1 MSSDDELQDDDPD
14 RPLTKR
20 EKQANKIKDDLP
32 GLLYLKL
39 AISGKLMRT
48 FDYEG
53 VTLHNIVDIY
63 ALRKRLYTLK
73 DIEKADFSTLL
84 GSNFA
89 EFNYG
94 VEGDLDFHS
103 NFDSGNLYRAIK
115 GASDNIYYL
124 EMTPDTNSAGH
135 TKWFHFVA
143 AHGKKGMKATFRI
156 INFTDPNMIVNKVFF
171 KSKRDEIKDGTG
183 WKIVPGDAKYFSNE
197 KNRDVDILNAAFR

>member
-1 MSSDDELQDDDPD
+1 MLS
-14 RPLTKR
+14 RV
-20 EKQANKIKDDLP
+20 EKLAKLIKDNTPSLAYIKLSKNCRN
-32 GLLYLKL
+32 LL
-39 AISGKLMRT
+39 T
-48 FDYEG
+48 VDYNG
-53 VTLHNIVDIY
+53 FKLHNIVDIY